1 MDDLIKATEAAELL
15 GCSKFNIARL
25 AQVGLL
31 PTARKDA
38 GVRGARWFNRADVEA
53 FKASKETVG

>member
-25 AQVGLL
+25 AQLGSL
-31 PTARKDA
+31 PTARKEP
-38 GVRGARWFNRADVEA
+38 GKRGARWFNRADVEA
-53 FKASKETVG
+53 FKAQRETVG

>member
-1 MDDLIKATEAAELL
+1 MDDLIKATEAAEVL
-15 GCSKFNIARL
+15 GCSKFNVARL

-38 GVRGARWFNRADVEA
+38 GKRGARWFNRADVEA
-53 FKASKETVG
+53 YKQQRETVG